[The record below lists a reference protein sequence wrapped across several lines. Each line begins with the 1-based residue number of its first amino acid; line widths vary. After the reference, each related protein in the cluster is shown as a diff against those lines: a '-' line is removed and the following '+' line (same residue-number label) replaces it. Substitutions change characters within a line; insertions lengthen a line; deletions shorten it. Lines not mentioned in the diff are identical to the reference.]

1 MKAVRIGED
10 ACISWIRRS
19 RSKLKGWDKAEVP
32 LAEPYEAYVVRVI
45 NDGKIVRE
53 QSVNASEWTY
63 TKDMRSKDGT
73 IGDAKPCLV
82 AIAQVSDAYGLG
94 PAATLEI

>member
-1 MKAVRIGED
+1 M
-10 ACISWIRRS
+10 
-19 RSKLKGWDKAEVP
+19 
-32 LAEPYEAYVVRVI
+32 
-45 NDGKIVRE
+45 
-53 QSVNASEWTY
+53 NASEWTY
-63 TKDMRSKDGT
+63 TKDMCSKDGT